1 MILFDYRESAE
12 FLKKCQVLDNSEID
26 GTVCP
31 WELNRGDPPR
41 EDLHDTLEALYIWT
55 RTENRANSA
64 FNIGRALEYVAR
76 KFEWYKGENEPL
88 KSYDSIYY
96 SLALHSYLS
105 YAKDDSLA
113 EIEKYAESYLV
124 EYFKSGPKHNV
135 REYSNPYLKAGILAL
150 VLKDKGER
158 TDFLRTWLERDLSLP
173 DPAKEE
179 EHKGRGYQYPHDFV
193 STFGTKLF
201 AMNLISHGTDSSDL
215 SLLIPSGFIHR
226 SIDEISYNSS
236 LLFGL
241 CTIDPTSFG
250 NTDRVN
256 GPISAISNEIE
267 KKFDGGGIKRGDYT
281 RLRESWP
288 TFFYYFA
295 AILCRKLPL
304 FD

>member
-1 MILFDYRESAE
+1 LFDFRESAE
-12 FLKKCQVLDNSEID
+12 FLKKCQVLDKSDID

-31 WELNRGDPPR
+31 WELNKGDPPR

-55 RTENRANSA
+55 RKENRASSA
-64 FNIGRALEYVAR
+64 LNIRRAIEYAVR
-76 KFEWYKGENEPL
+76 KFEWYKGEDEPL

-105 YAKDDSLA
+105 YTRDDSLQ
-113 EIEKYAESYLV
+113 EIEDYAERYLV
-124 EYFKSGPKHNV
+124 EYFKGAPKHNA
-135 REYSNPYLKAGILAL
+135 REYSNPYWKAGILAL
-150 VLKDKGER
+150 VLMDRGED
-158 TDFLRTWLERDLSLP
+158 TEFLRKWLEGDLSLP
-173 DPAKEE
+173 DPSMEE

-201 AMNLISHGTDSSDL
+201 AMNLLRKGNAIKGL
-215 SLLIPSGFIHR
+215 SELIPSGFIHR
-226 SIDEISYNSS
+226 PIDEISYNSS
-236 LLFGL
+236 ILYGL
-241 CTIDPTSFG
+241 CTIDQTSFR
-250 NTDRVN
+250 NHDSIREA
-256 GPISAISNEIE
+256 ISSISNEIE
-267 KKFDGGGIKRGDYT
+267 RKFDGGGIKRGDYT